1 MTRET
6 IPHSHIRRP
15 RSLRPRLAGV
25 AIIFTVLLLAVACG
39 NGDATPTAQSPSP
52 TPTPTEIPQATL
64 PEELFLE
71 VSEPADES
79 VVTEA
84 TVTVRGSTTPDAVV
98 SIDGIAVGVDAN
110 GVFVADVTLVEGP
123 NVIEVVASDLSGAQE
138 SAQIA
143 VIYLG
148 AGAP

>member
-1 MTRET
+1 MARET
-6 IPHSHIRRP
+6 TPYGNVGHS
-15 RSLRPRLAGV
+15 RSLRPYLAGV
-25 AIIFTVLLLAVACG
+25 AIALTMLLLAVGCG
-39 NGDATPTAQSPSP
+39 NGDEAPATRTPLPTA
-52 TPTPTEIPQATL
+52 TAIPQTAL

-84 TVTVRGSTTPDAVV
+84 TVTVRGTTTPDAVV
-98 SIDGIAVGVDAN
+98 SIDGTTVDVDVN

-148 AGAP
+148 AGAQ